1 MQFTE
6 SVTIKISNEEY
17 KLLSEYAT
25 INSLSIDKM
34 IEDIVTNFINQ
45 NKNR

>member
-6 SVTIKISNEEY
+6 SVKIKISNEEY

>member
-25 INSLSIDKM
+25 INSLSIEKI